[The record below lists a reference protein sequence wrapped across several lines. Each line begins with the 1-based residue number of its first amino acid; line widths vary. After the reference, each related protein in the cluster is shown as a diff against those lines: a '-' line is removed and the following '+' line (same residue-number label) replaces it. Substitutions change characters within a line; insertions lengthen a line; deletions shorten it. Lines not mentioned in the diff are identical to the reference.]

1 MLSYWWTGV
10 IKLTEQRTLVL
21 VKPDGVEGQHIGDI
35 ITRIEH
41 KGYQIT
47 ALKVIQATK
56 EQLEAHYEDK
66 VNAPFFPELVS
77 YMQEG
82 PIVGI
87 IVTGTNVVPIIHRM
101 AGATNPGQA
110 DWGTVRGGFGREWPD
125 GNLRNVIHT
134 SDSPSEAER
143 EISIW
148 FPEESR

>member
-1 MLSYWWTGV
+1 MISYLWIGG
-10 IKLTEQRTLVL
+10 ISMTEQRTLVL
-21 VKPDGVEGQHIGDI
+21 VKPDGVKGQHIGDI

-82 PIVGI
+82 PLVGV
-87 IVTGTNVVPIIHRM
+87 IVTGTNVVSNFASGVR
-101 AGATNPGQA
+101 TNMGLPSFRPVTG
-110 DWGTVRGGFGREWPD
+110 
-125 GNLRNVIHT
+125 
-134 SDSPSEAER
+134 SPEK
-143 EISIW
+143 
-148 FPEESR
+148 

>member
-1 MLSYWWTGV
+1 M
-10 IKLTEQRTLVL
+10 TEQRTLVL
-21 VKPDGVEGQHIGDI
+21 VKPDGVKGQHIGDI

-41 KGYQIT
+41 KGYQIA

-66 VNAPFFPELVS
+66 VNAPFFPELFS

-82 PIVGI
+82 PLVGV
-87 IVTGTNVVPIIHRM
+87 IVTGTNVVSIIHRM
-101 AGATNPGQA
+101 AGATNPSQA
-110 DWGTVRGGFGREWPD
+110 DWGTVRGDFGREWPD

-148 FPEESR
+148 FPEEGR